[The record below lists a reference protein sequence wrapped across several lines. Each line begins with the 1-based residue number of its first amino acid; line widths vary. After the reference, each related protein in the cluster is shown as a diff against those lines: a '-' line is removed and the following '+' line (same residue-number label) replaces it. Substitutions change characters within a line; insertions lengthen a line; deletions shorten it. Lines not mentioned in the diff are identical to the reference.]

1 MGLQTTNYEV
11 KSLGI
16 ELPTAYAIVSK
27 LNVDGEN
34 GLAEFHIQTSREAA
48 LTKEPIEK
56 VNVAFTVERDKNPLE
71 QAYIAS
77 KATKTVRKWVNNEL
91 RYVEVAGVFADWED
105 DIVEVEE
112 IEYGELE
119 EEGETPEISE
129 GENE

>member
-1 MGLQTTNYEV
+1 MGLITTNYEV
-11 KSLGI
+11 KTLGI
-16 ELPTAYAIVSK
+16 ELPTAYAIVSR
-27 LNVDGEN
+27 LNVDGTN

-77 KATKTVRKWVNNEL
+77 KATKTIKRWVNGEL
-91 RYVEVAGVFADWED
+91 RSVEVAGVFAEWED

-112 IEYGELE
+112 VE
-119 EEGETPEISE
+119 EELDPETPEISE

>member
-1 MGLQTTNYEV
+1 MGLITTNYEV
-11 KSLGI
+11 KTLGI
-16 ELPTAYAIVSK
+16 ELPTAYAIVSR
-27 LNVDGEN
+27 LNVDGTN

-77 KATKTVRKWVNNEL
+77 KATKTIKRWVNGEL
-91 RYVEVAGVFADWED
+91 RSVEVAGVFAEWED

-112 IEYGELE
+112 EVE
-119 EEGETPEISE
+119 EELDPETPEISE